1 MEFMQPTADR
11 PSTQDSAPKQE
22 PASAPDRAPN
32 RDAGP
37 RPRRSDA
44 AAGQVQSVA
53 RAFALL
59 ETLAEATD
67 PLSLQALSERTGL
80 AQPTAHRLLKTMQS
94 LGYARQ
100 TAAREYDLGPGL
112 ISLGN
117 RATPPL
123 AARAR
128 PLLRSLEELSQ
139 ETANLVVLDGTNA
152 VYVAQ
157 QPSRHQM
164 RMFTEVGRRVLP
176 HAAGAGKAM
185 LATLSEA
192 RVRDIIRVTGLPRYT
207 ATTLTSPDALL
218 RELRE
223 IRGRGFALDDGE
235 REVGVRC
242 IAVAVPGS
250 HPPAA
255 LSVSGPAARI
265 SDELALSVVEALREA
280 SAQLA
285 MPDAG

>member
-1 MEFMQPTADR
+1 MTNSRDTHLESDGPEAGRER
-11 PSTQDSAPKQE
+11 PPE
-22 PASAPDRAPN
+22 
-32 RDAGP
+32 
-37 RPRRSDA
+37 
-44 AAGQVQSVA
+44 GQVQSVA

-59 ETLAEATD
+59 EALADAGD
-67 PLSLQALSERTGL
+67 PLSLQALAERTGL
-80 AQPTAHRLLKTMQS
+80 AQPTAHRLLKTMQG

-100 TAAREYDLGPGL
+100 TAAREYGLGPGL
-112 ISLGN
+112 IGLGN
-117 RATPPL
+117 RAAPQL
-123 AARAR
+123 AARAQ
-128 PLLRSLEELSQ
+128 PLLRELEELSQ

-185 LATLSEA
+185 LATLSDT
-192 RVRDIIRVTGLPRYT
+192 RVRAIVRETGLPRYT
-207 ATTLTSPDALL
+207 ATTLTTEAELL
-218 RELRE
+218 RELRDT
-223 IRGRGFALDDGE
+223 RGRGYALDDGE

-250 HPPAA
+250 TPPAA

-265 SDELALSVVEALREA
+265 TDEMARRVVEALRDVA
-280 SAQLA
+280 ARLA
-285 MPDAG
+285 GAGAAA